1 MLHHEVVATST
12 FQLIRVLCAD
22 ERLHDFIVVGGTALA
37 LQIGHRR
44 SEDIALFT
52 QHDMDMPALNA
63 HLSTAYGFRPDFVER
78 NTLKGQIRGVKVDL
92 ITFPYPWI
100 APIVEEEG
108 GRLASLSDIAAMK
121 LSAISQ
127 DGTRLKDFIDVAFLS
142 CHLCYADMIAC
153 YEHKFPHANP
163 AIPLKAIAYFNDIN
177 FNATINLINARYQ
190 WPNIERRIHQMRQN
204 PRKCFDELP
213 L

>member
-12 FQLIRVLCAD
+12 LQLIRALCAD
-22 ERLHDFIVVGGTALA
+22 ERLRDFVVVGGTALA

-44 SEDIALFT
+44 SEDIDLFT
-52 QHDMDMPALNA
+52 QHDMDIPALAA
-63 HLSTAYGFRPDFVER
+63 HLGTAYGFRPDFIER

-92 ITFPYPWI
+92 ITFPYPWVR
-100 APIVEEEG
+100 PIVEEEG
-108 GRLASLSDIAAMK
+108 GRLASIPDIAAMK

-127 DGTRLKDFIDVAFLS
+127 DGTRLKDFIDVAYLS
-142 CHLCYADMIAC
+142 CHLSYADMIAC
-153 YEHKFPHANP
+153 YEKKFPHTNP

-177 FNATINLINARYQ
+177 FNTTINLINARYQ
-190 WPNIERRIHQMRQN
+190 WANIERRIHQMQQTPHKR
-204 PRKCFDELP
+204 FGETP